1 MKNVSRNLNLDWN
14 WDKNI
19 DYGYD
24 KSQDYFNAET
34 FKKMLI
40 IFSVGFGLGVLL
52 ALLFAGFLY
61 GIQPKINKGRIDVS
75 VTREDN
81 GQMRYTKEMVL
92 EKRFGYG
99 KLFLIIITP
108 CILLGLI
115 AGILLL

>member
-61 GIQPKINKGRIDVS
+61 GIQQMTYQGKINVS
-75 VTREDN
+75 IEKKDN
-81 GQMRYTKEMVL
+81 GQIRYTKEMVL
-92 EKRFGYG
+92 EKRLSYG
-99 KLFLIIITP
+99 KLFIIIITP

>member
-14 WDKNI
+14 WNKNI

-24 KSQDYFNAET
+24 KSQDYFDAET

-40 IFSVGFGLGVLL
+40 IFGAGCLLGVW
-52 ALLFAGFLY
+52 FAIIFAAFLY
-61 GIQPKINKGRIDVS
+61 GIQQKTVDEGKLS
-75 VTREDN
+75 
-81 GQMRYTKEMVL
+81 
-92 EKRFGYG
+92 YG
-99 KLFLIIITP
+99 KLFLIIIAP